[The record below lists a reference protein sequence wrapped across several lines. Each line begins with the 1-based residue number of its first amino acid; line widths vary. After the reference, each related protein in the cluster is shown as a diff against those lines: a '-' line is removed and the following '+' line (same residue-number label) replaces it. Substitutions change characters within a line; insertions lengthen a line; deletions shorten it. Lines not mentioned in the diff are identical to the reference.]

1 MKKIIFLFMLF
12 ASAIATAQTIEP
24 RLPNQLPGTTDKPL
38 PKIKQLKKLPD
49 LSAALVDF
57 ISASYNEESRSTSI
71 KVSIKIVNNGTA
83 TSVAGKVAFD
93 IYTVDF
99 ETRNPDRVHWQKF
112 GELFDIPALAPGQT
126 ITRIA
131 TFEGEYLTAGT
142 TYRSKIWVNPYRD
155 FEELSV
161 TNNQSAEF
169 SITVR

>member
-1 MKKIIFLFMLF
+1 MKKIIFLFILF
-12 ASAIATAQTIEP
+12 ASTTVTAQTTEP
-24 RLPNQLPGTTDKPL
+24 RLTNTLPRTTDKPV
-38 PKIKQLKKLPD
+38 PQIKQLKKLPD

-57 ISASYNEESRSTSI
+57 ISASYNESSSTTNI
-71 KVSIKIVNNGTA
+71 KVSIKIVNSGTA

-99 ETRNPDRVHWQKF
+99 ESRNPDRVHWQKF

-142 TYRSKIWVNPYRD
+142 TYRSKLWVNPYRN